1 MNLSEFV
8 EKNFLTPDGDYRW
21 VIASSHNLL
30 VIIKKDNN
38 GRELARWEFKTSSLP
53 KIKPVER
60 AEERVEKKDLSD
72 VVVADATSAF
82 LLGFICGLGHNP
94 EAEDPGTSRMVIQ

>member
-21 VIASSHNLL
+21 VIASGHNLL
-30 VIIKKDNN
+30 MVIKKDNN
-38 GRELARWEFKTSSLP
+38 GLELARWEFKMNSLP
-53 KIKPVER
+53 QVKPVER

-72 VVVADATSAF
+72 VVVADTTSAF
-82 LLGFICGLGHNP
+82 LRGFICGLSHNP
-94 EAEDPGTSRMVIQ
+94 EAEDPDTSRMVLQ